1 MNWCQHPTTP
11 RWSCT
16 YVCEWW
22 RNTHRFWAIWN
33 RPHCWL
39 SRQSQNTRDFIL
51 REIPIIFG
59 LIPWTCQWESS
70 KIQGGI
76 TFPCRHY
83 QETVLKLA
91 IVINI
96 IFFIMRRWI
105 LNYTAS
111 ANIIFIS
118 FQMTALPS
126 KKNVHEWI
134 EKQTDVN
141 NPQGPDYIWLA
152 GTCTP
157 KLSICPNNPFHG
169 LHQQSVGS
177 PTCETNNPLLPWAY
191 TKWVCMAVWPTP
203 CNLMPI
209 SWLVPCYAEPRSA
222 LACIDAAH
230 WSLPIIAA
238 LIR

>member
-1 MNWCQHPTTP
+1 
-11 RWSCT
+11 
-16 YVCEWW
+16 
-22 RNTHRFWAIWN
+22 
-33 RPHCWL
+33 
-39 SRQSQNTRDFIL
+39 
-51 REIPIIFG
+51 
-59 LIPWTCQWESS
+59 
-70 KIQGGI
+70 
-76 TFPCRHY
+76 
-83 QETVLKLA
+83 
-91 IVINI
+91 
-96 IFFIMRRWI
+96 MRRWI

-157 KLSICPNNPFHG
+157 KLSICPNNPFRG

-222 LACIDAAH
+222 WACIDAAH
-230 WSLPIIAA
+230 WSLPIIAS
-238 LIR
+238 LIRYRLFSITNRNCTSNFKLVIEVAETATSKFSVSNYFALKTCLPWTKNWKLKIEVAESVISKLIS